1 MFIIFYNKILTLDKF
16 GEEEKFHMDDNRK
29 IYDLLVKMDSGYTPT
44 DKERFLLDNTEE
56 LNWGSYGIE
65 HIPHSISR
73 LKNLRQLIAWDNRI
87 TILPEEICSLT
98 QMTDLILQG
107 NLLES
112 LPNSFS
118 NLINLKVLFI
128 GDNPWNTFPN
138 QLRSL
143 RKLKTLSL
151 RGCNFQE
158 IPEWILDFNLP
169 FSFSDHDNGII
180 LTDTNITT
188 PKLSLCSIKLEKAFR
203 NTINACAKTVR

>member
-1 MFIIFYNKILTLDKF
+1 MFIIFYNSFFALDRFTK
-16 GEEEKFHMDDNRK
+16 EEELLMDNNRK
-29 IYDLLVKMDSGYTPT
+29 IYDLLVKIDSGYTPT
-44 DKERFLLDNTEE
+44 DKERVNLDNTFE

-65 HIPHSISR
+65 YIPHSISQ
-73 LKNLRQLIAWDNRI
+73 LKNLRQLIAWDNKI
-87 TILPEEICSLT
+87 SILPEEICSLS

-118 NLINLKVLFI
+118 NLINLKVLFL

-151 RGCNFQE
+151 RGCKFQE

-169 FSFSDHDNGII
+169 FHF
-180 LTDTNITT
+180 LTMITE
-188 PKLSLCSIKLEKAFR
+188 LF
-203 NTINACAKTVR
+203 